1 MASTPT
7 LILDGQMARPP
18 SNYQPSDWN
27 HEFLMKNLKNHYKD
41 EAYSRRATALQENI
55 RHQICHMYEEKGQ
68 IALLEFIN
76 DIERL
81 GLGYIFKQD
90 IHSVL
95 SFLEEN
101 NIKPQEGLYETAL
114 YFRLFRLHGL
124 SISQDV
130 FKVFKDLTGY
140 FNEHLNKDIKGMWSL
155 FEACYH
161 AEEGEDILDEAK
173 VYTRNI
179 LKNVKHGTDDS
190 LYDQVTR
197 ALRIPINYN
206 AVRFEARWY
215 IDAYS
220 EREDT
225 NQVLL
230 ELAKL
235 DYNIRQGSY
244 QDELAILS
252 TWWNDLGVAETL
264 PYVRDSLIQAFAWC
278 TGVADLPQHKYCRHW
293 YTKYVMLITIADDTY
308 DNYASLDE
316 AKLLTEAVERWDI
329 KTVDELPRYM
339 KLVFLAWYNTTNELA
354 YNIFRDQGL
363 NILPYLREKIEEL
376 FQTYMVELIWFKTGY
391 MPSFKEYLDHAAISV
406 TGPILYLLAYV
417 LISPKISIETL
428 DYIVS
433 YPDVIRLSTTVF
445 RLLDDLAT
453 SKYEMERGDVPKAV
467 QCYMH
472 QEGVTEVDARK
483 YLWNLTDE
491 TEKKLHTA
499 VRLESSLPPDFID
512 LILNANRMTHALYQY
527 GDGYGHPGSQ
537 MKQEFSAVIFD
548 SVMM

>member
-1 MASTPT
+1 MH
-7 LILDGQMARPP
+7 I
-18 SNYQPSDWN
+18 NCCC
-27 HEFLMKNLKNHYKD
+27 FLHI
-41 EAYSRRATALQENI
+41 T
-55 RHQICHMYEEKGQ
+55 
-68 IALLEFIN
+68 
-76 DIERL
+76 
-81 GLGYIFKQD
+81 
-90 IHSVL
+90 
-95 SFLEEN
+95 
-101 NIKPQEGLYETAL
+101 
-114 YFRLFRLHGL
+114 
-124 SISQDV
+124 DV

-453 SKYEMERGDVPKAV
+453 SKV
-467 QCYMH
+467 
-472 QEGVTEVDARK
+472 
-483 YLWNLTDE
+483 
-491 TEKKLHTA
+491 
-499 VRLESSLPPDFID
+499 
-512 LILNANRMTHALYQY
+512 
-527 GDGYGHPGSQ
+527 
-537 MKQEFSAVIFD
+537 
-548 SVMM
+548 

>member
-7 LILDGQMARPP
+7 LILDGHIARPP
-18 SNYQPSDWN
+18 SNYQPSYWN

-41 EAYSRRATALQENI
+41 EAYSRRATVLQENI

-90 IHSVL
+90 IHKVL

-130 FKVFKDLTGY
+130 FKVFKDRTDY
-140 FNEHLNKDIKGMWSL
+140 FNEHLNKDIKGIWSL

-179 LKNVKHGTDDS
+179 LENVKHGNDES

-197 ALRIPINYN
+197 ALRLPINYN

-225 NQVLL
+225 DQVLL

-244 QDELAILS
+244 QDELAVLS
-252 TWWNDLGVAETL
+252 MWWNDLGVAEKL
-264 PYVRDSLIQAFAWC
+264 PYVRDCLIQAFAWS
-278 TGVADLPQHKYCRHW
+278 TGVADLQHHKYCRHW
-293 YTKYVMLITIADDTY
+293 HTKYAILLTLADDTY

-363 NILPYLREKIEEL
+363 NILPYLRKKIEEL

-391 MPSFKEYLDHAAISV
+391 MPSFKEYMDQAAISV
-406 TGPILYLLAYV
+406 TAPILYLLAYV
-417 LISPKISIETL
+417 LTSPKISIETL
-428 DYIVS
+428 DYILS
-433 YPDVIRLSTTVF
+433 YPDVIRLSTSVI

-467 QCYMH
+467 QCYMN

-491 TEKKLHTA
+491 TEKKLNTA
-499 VRLESSLPPDFID
+499 VRLESSLPSDFLD
-512 LILNANRMTHALYQY
+512 LILNSNRMTHALFQY

-548 SVMM
+548 SVI